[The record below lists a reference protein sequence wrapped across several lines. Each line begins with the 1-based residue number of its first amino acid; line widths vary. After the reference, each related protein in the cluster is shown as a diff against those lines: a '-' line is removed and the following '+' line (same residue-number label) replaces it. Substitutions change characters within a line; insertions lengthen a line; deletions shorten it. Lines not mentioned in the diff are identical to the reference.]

1 MTGFA
6 IFIYFFS
13 SFTSNKKTWTHP
25 RLKFLQ
31 FLSPTIINIFFQ
43 LAKITFKSF
52 VINYIL
58 REKVQY
64 IISQKIFG
72 DSNCSSIRFSVIQS
86 VFNIIRQMYNF
97 CVTTEDI
104 HQYFK
109 KLGIYIYIRNY
120 NYVKAWAER
129 DLGEGMHRLADVSV
143 RSRPLDRI
151 ARGNSDVLVTGRRW
165 PSLSDGRRG
174 GTRPG
179 TKSVGTRSYRIEVT
193 APRQ

>member
-109 KLGIYIYIRNY
+109 KLGIYIYIFATIITWRR
-120 NYVKAWAER
+120 ER
-129 DLGEGMHRLADVSV
+129 SEISEEVCIGWPMCRSV
-143 RSRPLDRI
+143 QGRS
-151 ARGNSDVLVTGRRW
+151 
-165 PSLSDGRRG
+165 
-174 GTRPG
+174 
-179 TKSVGTRSYRIEVT
+179 IESPVVIPT
-193 APRQ
+193 CS

>member
-43 LAKITFKSF
+43 LAKTTFKSF

-64 IISQKIFG
+64 NTSKNFWHRF
-72 DSNCSSIRFSVIQS
+72 DNCPSIRFS

-109 KLGIYIYIRNY
+109 KLGIYIYIFATIITWRR
-120 NYVKAWAER
+120 ER
-129 DLGEGMHRLADVSV
+129 SEISEEVCIGWPMCRSV
-143 RSRPLDRI
+143 QGRS
-151 ARGNSDVLVTGRRW
+151 
-165 PSLSDGRRG
+165 
-174 GTRPG
+174 
-179 TKSVGTRSYRIEVT
+179 IESPVVIPT
-193 APRQ
+193 CS

>member
-43 LAKITFKSF
+43 LAKTTFKSF

-64 IISQKIFG
+64 NTSKNFWHRF
-72 DSNCSSIRFSVIQS
+72 DNCPSIRFS

-109 KLGIYIYIRNY
+109 KLGIYIYIFATIITWRR
-120 NYVKAWAER
+120 ER
-129 DLGEGMHRLADVSV
+129 SEISEEVCIGWPMYRSV
-143 RSRPLDRI
+143 QGRS
-151 ARGNSDVLVTGRRW
+151 
-165 PSLSDGRRG
+165 
-174 GTRPG
+174 
-179 TKSVGTRSYRIEVT
+179 IESPVVIPT
-193 APRQ
+193 CS

>member
-72 DSNCSSIRFSVIQS
+72 IDSTTVRRYVSAYSILFDKCTISVSQRKTFI
-86 VFNIIRQMYNF
+86 NISRSL
-97 CVTTEDI
+97 E
-104 HQYFK
+104 
-109 KLGIYIYIRNY
+109 YIYIFATIITWRR
-120 NYVKAWAER
+120 ER
-129 DLGEGMHRLADVSV
+129 SEISEEVCIGWPMCRSV
-143 RSRPLDRI
+143 QGRS
-151 ARGNSDVLVTGRRW
+151 
-165 PSLSDGRRG
+165 
-174 GTRPG
+174 
-179 TKSVGTRSYRIEVT
+179 IESPVVIPT
-193 APRQ
+193 CS

>member
-43 LAKITFKSF
+43 LAKTTFKSF

-64 IISQKIFG
+64 NTSKNFWHRF
-72 DSNCSSIRFSVIQS
+72 DNCPSIRFS

-129 DLGEGMHRLADVSV
+129 DLGGGMHRLADVSV